1 MGRRQRNACA
11 QARPKAR
18 ANGKVASS
26 KKQGE
31 MTQPPTSK
39 SFRAILFMRNEEID
53 RLRIYCESNFAS
65 SAVIQ
70 EDQPM
75 VIWLATRDRK
85 RSAQAHRRS
94 ARAVLEKLR
103 IPVGKGK
110 WLVLC
115 TDEVVREAVQ
125 EGLVVDGHQSAPDE
139 ADRTGVTQN
148 DEKIIQ
154 LGTTSAARKFS
165 FHVVR

>member
-1 MGRRQRNACA
+1 MT
-11 QARPKAR
+11 
-18 ANGKVASS
+18 
-26 KKQGE
+26 
-31 MTQPPTSK
+31 TQPATSK

-53 RLRIYCESNFAS
+53 RLRSYCESNFAS

-70 EDQPM
+70 EDPPM
-75 VIWLATRDRK
+75 TIWLATRDRK
-85 RSAQAHRRS
+85 RTAQAHRRS

-115 TDEVVREAVQ
+115 TDDAVREAVQ
-125 EGLVVDGHQSAPDE
+125 EGLGADVVDGQTDHCAPDE
-139 ADRTGVTQN
+139 AECVTQN

-154 LGTTSAARKFS
+154 LGPTSTARKFS

>member
-1 MGRRQRNACA
+1 
-11 QARPKAR
+11 
-18 ANGKVASS
+18 
-26 KKQGE
+26 
-31 MTQPPTSK
+31 MTQPATSK

-53 RLRIYCESNFAS
+53 RLRSYCESNFAS

-85 RSAQAHRRS
+85 RTAQAHRRS

-115 TDEVVREAVQ
+115 TDEAVREAVL
-125 EGLVVDGHQSAPDE
+125 GADVVAVRFPDLDLWLTPAGPWME
-139 ADRTGVTQN
+139 AALAFERPRVRR
-148 DEKIIQ
+148 
-154 LGTTSAARKFS
+154 SRPRAR
-165 FHVVR
+165 V

>member
-1 MGRRQRNACA
+1 MTA
-11 QARPKAR
+11 QPA
-18 ANGKVASS
+18 
-26 KKQGE
+26 
-31 MTQPPTSK
+31 TSK

-85 RSAQAHRRS
+85 RTAQAHRRS

-115 TDEVVREAVQ
+115 TDEVVREAAQ
-125 EGLVVDGHQSAPDE
+125 EGLGADVVDGHHSAPDE

-154 LGTTSAARKFS
+154 IGPTCSAARKFS